1 MTPDASQLAKFERYR
16 TEVLFLLVGGNPL
29 PNYVAAQL
37 MAKQDADI
45 FLLATQGTVAVA
57 QRLKT
62 KLQQVM
68 SQAHVQAYTIPEV
81 GGFEIESALGAI
93 LEKEKARIGGRQL
106 GLNYTGGTKEMAVHV
121 YDRIQG
127 KYPEGIFSYLDAHS
141 LRMIISVQA
150 QPTQRPS
157 VALAVEPT
165 LQDVWELHGLAPDTS
180 KPEPT
185 QTPRLKEIVQSIAQ
199 IHSTAAGFRE
209 WRRWLSA
216 LRSEEIVPTKD
227 KYEELQPF
235 IAQLAVV
242 GGTAQPTAAQV
253 AALFGRP
260 TLRQCDF
267 FLRGQWLEEW
277 TLWSLFPA
285 CQRQNL
291 KHWTK
296 GLHLKQ
302 DPNARSEKDAPPSFE
317 LDVVALRGH
326 QLFLF
331 SCIATEGMER
341 TTDNPAAGDRS
352 EAKKHLF
359 EAYMRARQVGGDEA
373 RVALVSCVARPDTLK
388 AEVVH
393 EWDAEGKIEVFGRE
407 HLETLSTHIGAWF
420 SKANQ
425 Q

>member
-1 MTPDASQLAKFERYR
+1 MVERSGQKKSFR
-16 TEVLFLLVGGNPL
+16 LKISTRSCNPSSRNLLLLVVQLNLLQHRWL
-29 PNYVAAQL
+29 PCL
-37 MAKQDADI
+37 
-45 FLLATQGTVAVA
+45 VA
-57 QRLKT
+57 QRC
-62 KLQQVM
+62 
-68 SQAHVQAYTIPEV
+68 
-81 GGFEIESALGAI
+81 GNAI
-93 LEKEKARIGGRQL
+93 SSCAASGWRSGRS
-106 GLNYTGGTKEMAVHV
+106 G
-121 YDRIQG
+121 
-127 KYPEGIFSYLDAHS
+127 P
-141 LRMIISVQA
+141 
-150 QPTQRPS
+150 
-157 VALAVEPT
+157 
-165 LQDVWELHGLAPDTS
+165 
-180 KPEPT
+180 
-185 QTPRLKEIVQSIAQ
+185 
-199 IHSTAAGFRE
+199 
-209 WRRWLSA
+209 
-216 LRSEEIVPTKD
+216 
-227 KYEELQPF
+227 
-235 IAQLAVV
+235 
-242 GGTAQPTAAQV
+242 
-253 AALFGRP
+253 
-260 TLRQCDF
+260 
-267 FLRGQWLEEW
+267 
-277 TLWSLFPA
+277 LFPA